1 MIIDTGSPIT
11 IMPLNVYNK
20 YFITEA
26 LEPVDNAC
34 TRYTSYTK
42 HKIEFVGCLKANF
55 TFNGRSGIGKIHIT
69 NNGSVLLGRDM
80 IKVLGIQIDGEN
92 LECNNI
98 TNLSDNVSTAN
109 TVHSRFPTLF
119 DDKTVGLIR
128 GFKHKIKVK
137 PDSIPIQQK
146 LRRLPFAVRDKVS
159 LELKRLEH
167 ADIIEKVDASEW
179 ISPIVVVS
187 KKSGD
192 IRICVDLRRPNEAII
207 PDKYPLPNIE
217 ELLSEL
223 NGAKVFSKIDLKS
236 AYHQVDLHEDSR
248 PLTTFI
254 THDGLYRYKRVCF
267 GLASA
272 PSCFQKM
279 MSMLLGDIHGV

>member
-1 MIIDTGSPIT
+1 MD
-11 IMPLNVYNK
+11 
-20 YFITEA
+20 
-26 LEPVDNAC
+26 
-34 TRYTSYTK
+34 
-42 HKIEFVGCLKANF
+42 
-55 TFNGRSGIGKIHIT
+55 
-69 NNGSVLLGRDM
+69 
-80 IKVLGIQIDGEN
+80 
-92 LECNNI
+92 
-98 TNLSDNVSTAN
+98 
-109 TVHSRFPTLF
+109 
-119 DDKTVGLIR
+119 
-128 GFKHKIKVK
+128 
-137 PDSIPIQQK
+137 
-146 LRRLPFAVRDKVS
+146 
-159 LELKRLEH
+159 
-167 ADIIEKVDASEW
+167 
-179 ISPIVVVS
+179 SPIVVVS

-279 MSMLLGDIHGV
+279 MSMLLGDIHGVQCFLDDIIVYGKDKAEHDKTLHAVLTKLTDYNVTLNDKCIFEVPSIQVLGHVIDSKGMHPNPDLSLNIWTNYIHLLD